1 MPIPRDEAELV
12 QRQWGRPNE
21 VVAMQVDDHPRLA
34 ASLLTILERERKIMA
49 ESMATVRAK
58 DFAEYLNRLGQI
70 EGLDIAIS
78 HTKAQ
83 ASKLG

>member
-1 MPIPRDEAELV
+1 MPIELSRRGFISEAEEQSELV
-12 QRQWGRPNE
+12 TMSR
-21 VVAMQVDDHPRLA
+21 DDHPRLA
-34 ASLLTILERERKIMA
+34 ASLLTVLERERKIMA

-58 DFAEYLNRLGQI
+58 DYAEYLNRLGQI

>member
-1 MPIPRDEAELV
+1 MATDKQAFLAALTPYPGPD
-12 QRQWGRPNE
+12 
-21 VVAMQVDDHPRLA
+21 VVAMQRDDHPRLA
-34 ASLLTILERERKIMA
+34 ASLLTVLERERKIMA

-58 DFAEYLNRLGQI
+58 DYAEYLNRLGQI

-78 HTKAQ
+78 HAKAQ